1 MKPQH
6 ETGGQMTAAL
16 AVADAGLSLLLAE
29 MQALCAVMPGY
40 ASSSLAKTKGAPES
54 RTQDMVD
61 DAEAVFDNMPV

>member
-1 MKPQH
+1 
-6 ETGGQMTAAL
+6 MTAAL

-54 RTQDMVD
+54 RAQDMSRTQDMVD